1 MTANKLVILRGPSGS
16 GKSTIARHLL
26 GVDPYIPHQ
35 RIHQDWHEADHFFN
49 DEATGKYAFNYNKLD
64 VAHRWCQANVERSL
78 YFQRPLVVVSNTS
91 MAHKDVMI
99 YLEIA
104 DKYKYEWEVIK
115 SPGPWDIDKLF
126 LRNVHGV
133 PRDIL
138 ERQIR
143 RYQPMACDTE
153 WTNLE
158 IFNNG
163 KIRSH

>member
-1 MTANKLVILRGPSGS
+1 MNATRKLVILRGPSGS
-16 GKSTIARHLL
+16 GKSTISRHLL
-26 GVDPYIPHQ
+26 GVSDCFPSVHP
-35 RIHQDWHEADHFFN
+35 DWHEADHFFN
-49 DEATGKYAFNYNKLD
+49 DDVAHKYVFNYSKLD

-91 MAHKDVMI
+91 MAHKDVMT

-104 DKYKYEWEVIK
+104 DKYKYGWEVIK
-115 SPGPWDIDKLF
+115 SPGPWDIDVLCQ
-126 LRNVHGV
+126 RNVHGV

-158 IFNNG
+158 IFTNG

>member
-1 MTANKLVILRGPSGS
+1 MTATNKLVILRGPSGS

-26 GVDPYIPHQ
+26 NCHEYL
-35 RIHQDWHEADHFFN
+35 IHEDWHEADHFFN
-49 DEATGKYAFNYNKLD
+49 DSVTRKYAFNYSKLD

-91 MAHKDVMI
+91 MAHKDVMT

-104 DKYKYEWEVIK
+104 DKYKYEWEVIR
-115 SPGPWDIDKLF
+115 SPGPWDIDLLF
-126 LRNVHGV
+126 QRNVHGV

-143 RYQPMACDTE
+143 RYQSMACDIE
-153 WTNLE
+153 WSNLE

-163 KIRSH
+163 KIRSHQE